1 MEDFNFKVLQT
12 KDKHTEVI
20 IISKLK
26 DLECLYTVTEQTTTW
41 C

>member
-1 MEDFNFKVLQT
+1 MEDFNFKVLQA
-12 KDKHTEVI
+12 KDKQEVI
-20 IISKLK
+20 IVSKLK